1 MPKRI
6 VQLSLLAAAVGLFAT
21 GCSAPQDPAAENSG
35 EKEPIVVVDQNGEEQ
50 QLPGSIDRFVTTAL
64 PLPSVYA
71 VTGEPL
77 DKLVGMHPGSASAI
91 KDSVMAAMYPDLLN
105 VPSSFVQGDEINVE
119 ELLALKPDAV
129 MYWAE
134 YGNQRDAMKAA
145 GIPIVGVKTQG
156 DGDALVTF
164 DSWVEIMGRMFGSTG
179 KTDAVVDYGK
189 RVKEE
194 VAQKTASIDE
204 KDKPRTLF
212 LFNHDDKKIT
222 TSAQGHY
229 GQGWIDAA
237 GGVNVASELSGTPAI
252 SMEQIYEWNPDVI
265 IITTF
270 SQTMPED
277 LYNNTVPGQDWSNV
291 KAVREGR
298 VCKEPIGVYRW
309 FPPSGDAPLM
319 LKWMSETLYPD
330 LFDYDMEAE
339 IKAYYNEFYSY
350 DISDDQVKG
359 VLSSNPEAARG
370 ADWQYKS
377 SNTK

>member
-1 MPKRI
+1 
-6 VQLSLLAAAVGLFAT
+6 
-21 GCSAPQDPAAENSG
+21 
-35 EKEPIVVVDQNGEEQ
+35 
-50 QLPGSIDRFVTTAL
+50 
-64 PLPSVYA
+64 
-71 VTGEPL
+71 
-77 DKLVGMHPGSASAI
+77 
-91 KDSVMAAMYPDLLN
+91 
-105 VPSSFVQGDEINVE
+105 
-119 ELLALKPDAV
+119 
-129 MYWAE
+129 
-134 YGNQRDAMKAA
+134 
-145 GIPIVGVKTQG
+145 
-156 DGDALVTF
+156 
-164 DSWVEIMGRMFGSTG
+164 
-179 KTDAVVDYGK
+179 
-189 RVKEE
+189 
-194 VAQKTASIDE
+194 
-204 KDKPRTLF
+204 
-212 LFNHDDKKIT
+212 
-222 TSAQGHY
+222 
-229 GQGWIDAA
+229 
-237 GGVNVASELSGTPAI
+237 
-252 SMEQIYEWNPDVI
+252 MEQIYEWNPDVI

-298 VCKEPIGVYRW
+298 VYKEPIGVYRW